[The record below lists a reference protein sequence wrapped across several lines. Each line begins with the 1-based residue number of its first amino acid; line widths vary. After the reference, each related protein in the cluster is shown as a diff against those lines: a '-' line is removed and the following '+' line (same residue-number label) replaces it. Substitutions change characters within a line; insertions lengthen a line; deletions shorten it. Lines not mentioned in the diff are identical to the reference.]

1 MASPADDKAEIQV
14 DGMERLLNGVIDLH
28 VHYYSEGYLRA
39 VEEADSTKV
48 YRRSEDGRYVALW
61 RSGVALTV
69 PQPHPGIPERLEM
82 MEKSGI
88 AVQVLSV
95 PSPSVYFLDEVSADR
110 LAREVNEDF
119 ASICRQHPGNFRA
132 LASVTM
138 QDTELA
144 LSNLSHALDE
154 LGLAGVM
161 LLTNIAGV
169 PLDDARFEPFW
180 EAANER
186 RLLTYVHPTVPDAEH
201 LSDFALAIGVGFLG
215 DTNLAL
221 ARLAYSGIFERYPR
235 IRWVFS
241 HLGGTL
247 PFMLPRLDSYYRQF
261 PECREKAP
269 RPPSEYIR
277 SLLFDTATS
286 HRPAMRCAVDTL
298 GLGRL
303 VFGSDYPHVPGG
315 VEPFLNALDATG
327 ATDEELV
334 ELTCG
339 RASALLDGRAV

>member
-1 MASPADDKAEIQV
+1 MDD
-14 DGMERLLNGVIDLH
+14 VIDLH
-28 VHYYSEGYLRA
+28 VHYYTDRYLQA
-39 VEEADSTKV
+39 VEEAPSTRV
-48 YRRSEDGRYVALW
+48 YRRPEDGRYVALW

-69 PQPHPGIPERLEM
+69 PQPHPGVSERLEM

-88 AVQVLSV
+88 SMQVLSV
-95 PSPSVYFLDEVSADR
+95 PSPNVFFLEGSAADR
-110 LAREVNEDF
+110 LARDVNEEF
-119 ASICRQHPGNFRA
+119 AEICRENPNKFRA

-138 QDTELA
+138 QDTNLA
-144 LSNLSHALDE
+144 LRNLTHALDE
-154 LGLAGVM
+154 LKMDGVM
-161 LLTNIAGV
+161 LLTNIDGMS
-169 PLDDARFEPFW
+169 LDDARFEPFW
-180 EAANER
+180 EVANER
-186 RLLTYVHPTVPDAEH
+186 DLLTYVHPTVPDAEH
-201 LSDFALAIGVGFLG
+201 LSDYALAIGVGFLG

-221 ARLAYSGIFERYPR
+221 ARLSYSGVFERYPR

-247 PFMLPRLDSYYRQF
+247 PFMLPRLDNYYRQF
-261 PECREKAP
+261 PECRERAP

-277 SLLFDTATS
+277 GLLFDTASS

-334 ELTCG
+334 ELTRG
-339 RASALLDGRAV
+339 RARALLDGRAV